1 MKRVFRGLVPIL
13 FVLTPSLSFG
23 KTLVDRVVENQTTE
37 KNPLAAKNELTSD
50 AMTKVSEELIKEI
63 IGEAKYAR
71 NRNLIVTKIIRNS
84 ARYIPFSKS
93 GELQSLSDGGW
104 KLTTNLRVSVDDLQT
119 MLLEQGLFYEQD
131 STPIVL
137 PLIQWTDK
145 IAGRSLNWRS
155 GGSETSSNFLLKQA
169 TDFENVLKNA
179 FQKNNFYLLR
189 PQNTGLDKFLP
200 TSYQAGFLSIDLET
214 DLAQKFGSQLVVRGI
229 IELETSQR
237 SSISGTAQVSFRLT
251 AVQALNNRTIAEI
264 VRVFD
269 VERGS
274 TEVLIERK
282 LKEVS
287 DMVAQ
292 DLSNQVLEAW
302 QKGTLNASLYR
313 LSVRG
318 RLPLQNQELFKEVLK
333 SKVREIKSVRE
344 RWITADE
351 VVFEIDSSI
360 SPQEIAKRL
369 SDFAVGSFRYRVV
382 SSSEAELAVAAER

>member
-1 MKRVFRGLVPIL
+1 
-13 FVLTPSLSFG
+13 
-23 KTLVDRVVENQTTE
+23 
-37 KNPLAAKNELTSD
+37 
-50 AMTKVSEELIKEI
+50 
-63 IGEAKYAR
+63 
-71 NRNLIVTKIIRNS
+71 
-84 ARYIPFSKS
+84 
-93 GELQSLSDGGW
+93 
-104 KLTTNLRVSVDDLQT
+104 LQT